1 VNGNRFTDNG
11 LPITIFKEVMA
22 DTINWGIIGTGNIAR
37 KFATGLGV
45 LPQAKLLAVGSRSQ
59 ATADAFA
66 NQFNIPRSYDSYKA
80 LADDPEVQAV
90 YIATPH
96 NLHMENTLLCLEAGK
111 AVLCEKPFAINAA
124 QTRAMVDKAR
134 AKGLFLMEAMWT
146 RYLPILV
153 KVRELLADGM
163 IGEVRMIT
171 ADFGYR
177 SNFNP
182 KSRIFDPHLG
192 GGGLLDVGIY
202 PVSLAYMILGQPNR
216 ITSMAELGET
226 GIDEQAAVIFGYEGG
241 KLAVLT
247 TAVRTSTPQ
256 EAFILG
262 TGGRIKIHAPWWYP
276 RTMTVSLNGKNDEE
290 IYLPGEGNGDIYEA
304 GEVMRCLH
312 EGKLESEIMPLD
324 ETMMIMRTM
333 DAIRQQW
340 GLKYPME

>member
-1 VNGNRFTDNG
+1 MSDR
-11 LPITIFKEVMA
+11 
-22 DTINWGIIGTGNIAR
+22 INWGIIGTGNIAR

-45 LPQAKLLAVGSRSQ
+45 LPEATLLAVGSRGME
-59 ATADAFA
+59 TADAFA
-66 NQFNIPRSYDSYKA
+66 NQFDIPRPYDSYQA
-80 LADDPEVQAV
+80 LANDPDVQAV

-124 QTRAMVDKAR
+124 QAQAMVDKAR
-134 AKGLFLMEAMWT
+134 AEGLFLMEAMWT

-153 KVRELLADGM
+153 KVRELLAEGM

-182 KSRIFDPHLG
+182 KSRLFDPHLG

-202 PVSLAYMILGQPNR
+202 PVSLASMILGQPSR

-226 GIDEQAAVIFGYEGG
+226 GIDEQAAVIFGYAGG
-241 KLAVLT
+241 ELAVLT

-256 EAFILG
+256 EAFVLG
-262 TGGRIKIHAPWWYP
+262 TEGRIKIHSPWWYP
-276 RTMTVSLNGKNDEE
+276 QRMTVSVKGKNEE
-290 IYLPGEGNGDIYEA
+290 EVHLPGEGNGYNYEA
-304 GEVMRCLH
+304 AEVMRCLR
-312 EGKLESEIMPLD
+312 EGKLESNVIPLD
-324 ETMMIMRTM
+324 ETVMIMQTV
-333 DAIRQQW
+333 DTIRQQW